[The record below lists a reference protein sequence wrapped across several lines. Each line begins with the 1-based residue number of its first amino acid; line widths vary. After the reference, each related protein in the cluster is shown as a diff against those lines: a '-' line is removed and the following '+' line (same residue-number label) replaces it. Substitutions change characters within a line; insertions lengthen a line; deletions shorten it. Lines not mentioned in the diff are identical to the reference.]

1 MADAVTTNRPSGPTT
16 SGARRAAPTRR
27 VTGATEATMR
37 GDLAQHPLL
46 DLLQALTAM
55 RRDGKLVIERDE
67 PHQTASVTLIGGRVV
82 DAYCPPLS
90 GETCVYALAAWTAG
104 RFLFLA
110 GARAERETI
119 AVDAQTLLMEA
130 ARRSDEL
137 EMIRSHLPA
146 AQTVLHRER
155 DADRLHHAR
164 LFAHEWRLLSLV
176 DGRRTVQAILDAH
189 PRDPVEAGRC
199 LLSLLEA
206 GAATIDERVDYLA
219 HIVCRRTGEAAARHG
234 DALGE
239 RVWSSCD
246 GVATL
251 ATLHLE
257 LGCHGHDLVE
267 AVRALL
273 LTQRLEV
280 IAGEGDVVRF
290 IE

>member
-1 MADAVTTNRPSGPTT
+1 
-16 SGARRAAPTRR
+16 
-27 VTGATEATMR
+27 MR

-67 PHQTASVTLIGGRVV
+67 PHQTASVSLIGGRVV

-137 EMIRSHLPA
+137 EMIRGHLPPA
-146 AQTVLHRER
+146 ATVLHRER
-155 DADRLHHAR
+155 DAERLHQAR
-164 LFAHEWRLLSLV
+164 LFAHEWKLLSLV
-176 DGRRTVQAILDAH
+176 DGRRSVQAILDAH

-199 LLSLLEA
+199 LLSLIEA
-206 GAATIDERVDYLA
+206 GAVSVDERVDFLA
-219 HIVCRRTGEAAARHG
+219 RIICRRAGEA
-234 DALGE
+234 LGRRDESLPE
-239 RVWSSCD
+239 RIWSSCD
-246 GVATL
+246 GTATL
-251 ATLHLE
+251 AALHLE

-267 AVRALL
+267 AVRELL
-273 LTQRLEV
+273 LAQRLEV
-280 IAGEGDVVRF
+280 IAGEDDVVRF